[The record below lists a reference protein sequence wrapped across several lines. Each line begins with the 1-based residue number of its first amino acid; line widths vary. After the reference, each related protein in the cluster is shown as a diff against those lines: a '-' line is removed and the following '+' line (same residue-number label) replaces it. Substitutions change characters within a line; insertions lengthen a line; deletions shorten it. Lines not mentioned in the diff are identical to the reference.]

1 MRFFDFFQIGAI
13 FYILPPS
20 RFGGAAL
27 FFPLHLQPIPLAL
40 AIDSGSSQCACGNS
54 PKVESLHRKSIK
66 AGMEIAGIEIVELQI
81 YDAHTKKHVEKKP
94 YILVINNGIH
104 ATKIDEQDE
113 SLLCPIQARYHGSIF
128 DDSSHSHDENQR
140 LNASETSIPIKSN
153 RKHMHTYFTKA
164 TKHERET
171 LPVEKLAG
179 SSRLTPPQPNDD
191 FKSIRNLKIKPHH
204 FDNLKYRMSGM

>member
-1 MRFFDFFQIGAI
+1 M
-13 FYILPPS
+13 
-20 RFGGAAL
+20 
-27 FFPLHLQPIPLAL
+27 
-40 AIDSGSSQCACGNS
+40 
-54 PKVESLHRKSIK
+54 
-66 AGMEIAGIEIVELQI
+66 
-81 YDAHTKKHVEKKP
+81 
-94 YILVINNGIH
+94 INNGIH

-164 TKHERET
+164 TKHEREP

-204 FDNLKYRMSGM
+204 FDKLQRCMGGMGDETLERVVRNTVQ